1 MAADLTPTD
10 VRTMV
15 EALGLTATDDDL
27 VEVTHRLNAM
37 RDALQALDA
46 LPLASA
52 EPELPTP

>member
-1 MAADLTPTD
+1 MVSDLTPGD
-10 VRTMV
+10 VRKMID
-15 EALGLTATDDDL
+15 ALGLTATDDDL

-46 LPLASA
+46 LPLATG